1 MVGFVNSEFWRGFG
15 DHQLPAVAGRG
26 QAVRSDSVEGLF
38 GYAHLVLK
46 YHFCIL
52 NNRKGLMAKK
62 ILNTHRAFFQ
72 NSRIKNLTAQD
83 FRKFDRRHK
92 VMKISP

>member
-38 GYAHLVLK
+38 GSSLH
-46 YHFCIL
+46 
-52 NNRKGLMAKK
+52 
-62 ILNTHRAFFQ
+62 
-72 NSRIKNLTAQD
+72 SSS
-83 FRKFDRRHK
+83 
-92 VMKISP
+92 ISVF